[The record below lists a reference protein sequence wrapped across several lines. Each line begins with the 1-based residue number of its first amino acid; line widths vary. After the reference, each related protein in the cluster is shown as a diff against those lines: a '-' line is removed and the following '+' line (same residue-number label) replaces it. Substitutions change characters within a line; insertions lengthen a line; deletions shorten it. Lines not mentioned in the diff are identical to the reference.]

1 MQPPH
6 VQHDAQLSEL
16 RSLFAHSPLYRHL
29 PFNTSTIVVV
39 SRNGLV
45 PSGRC
50 KRCVPNLAE
59 LLVKLRAHF
68 AATKKAYP
76 VVEVMVLVVAV
87 LMKAVT

>member
-16 RSLFAHSPLYRHL
+16 RTLLARSPAYSHL
-29 PFNTSTIVVV
+29 PFNRSAIVVV

-50 KRCVPNLAE
+50 KRCVPNQAE
-59 LLVKLRAHF
+59 LVAKLREHF
-68 AATKKAYP
+68 APQKMEKGHA
-76 VVEVMVLVVAV
+76 VVEVFV
-87 LMKAVT
+87 